1 MVFESYR
8 QKMGFFYAIAAF
20 GLWGLV
26 PLYYKSLQHVLPLEI
41 LAHRVAWSAP
51 LTLVLIAIS
60 RDWGALRKAISSRR
74 VITTLVLSSMLVVTN
89 WFIFIYAI
97 HTNRV
102 LQASLGYFINPLVN
116 VLLGIVLLKERLQ
129 TLKIAAVLLAAAG
142 TINLALSYG
151 RLPWISLALAFSFGF
166 YGYLRKNVE
175 IESVNGLFIETS
187 LIFPL
192 AFFYILIR
200 GLKGQGAFGAIDW
213 QTTLLLV
220 SAGAVTTFPLVWF
233 TCATR
238 RLQYAT
244 IGIIQYLT
252 PTLQFLLAVFY
263 YKEPFSS
270 SHIITFCLI
279 WSGLGIFMADSL
291 FQLRRHKIAYK

>member
-1 MVFESYR
+1 MVFESSR

-26 PLYYKSLQHVLPLEI
+26 PLYYKSIQHVLPLEI

-51 LTLVLIAIS
+51 LTLVLISIS
-60 RDWGALRKAISSRR
+60 RDWGALRNALSSRR
-74 VITTLVLSSMLVVTN
+74 VIRTLVLSSMLVATN

-97 HTNRV
+97 NTNRV

-129 TLKIAAVLLAAAG
+129 ALKIAAVLLAAAG

-151 RLPWISLALAFSFGF
+151 RLPWISF
-166 YGYLRKNVE
+166 YGYLRKNVQ

-187 LIFPL
+187 LLFPL

-200 GLKGQGAFGAIDW
+200 GLKCQGAFGAIDW
-213 QTTLLLV
+213 PTTLLLV

-244 IGIIQYLT
+244 VGIIQYLT

-270 SHIITFCLI
+270 SHSITFCLI

-291 FQLRRHKIAYK
+291 FQLRRHNVTYK

>member
-1 MVFESYR
+1 MFESSR

-51 LTLVLIAIS
+51 LTLILIAIS
-60 RDWGALRKAISSRR
+60 RDWGALRKALSSRR
-74 VITTLVLSSMLVVTN
+74 VITTLVLSSMLVATN

-129 TLKIAAVLLAAAG
+129 TLKIVAVLLAAAG

-187 LIFPL
+187 LMFPL

-200 GLKGQGAFGAIDW
+200 GLKGDGAFGTIDW

-220 SAGAVTTFPLVWF
+220 SAGAVTAFPLVWF

-244 IGIIQYLT
+244 IGILQYLA

-263 YKEPFSS
+263 YKEPFSTA
-270 SHIITFCLI
+270 HVITFCLI
-279 WSGLGIFMADSL
+279 WSGLGIFMTDSL
-291 FQLRRHKIAYK
+291 FQLRRHKITYK